1 MNNVD
6 LPQPGSENM
15 LQSII
20 VRFWI
25 GSDGALR
32 GQLLNPVT
40 HQVFTFASIA
50 GLHEVLNRVVQ
61 GDLDGNEEP
70 ES

>member
-1 MNNVD
+1 
-6 LPQPGSENM
+6 
-15 LQSII
+15 